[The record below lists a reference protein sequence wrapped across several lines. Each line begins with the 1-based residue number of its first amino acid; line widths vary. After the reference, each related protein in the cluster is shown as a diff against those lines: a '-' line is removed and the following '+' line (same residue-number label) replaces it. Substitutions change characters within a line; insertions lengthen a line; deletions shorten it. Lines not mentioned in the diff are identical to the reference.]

1 MIEQIREFER
11 ESGLEIYGL
20 GAKREQWV
28 DTMQRFAELVI
39 KDVIKQAE
47 EANIKARQDAD
58 KTVAEAEEALRSAK
72 DKQQEATVVIDQQ
85 TDDKIDK
92 IKRKKQRNKFHSQ
105 KNQNIIKQTKN

>member
-1 MIEQIREFER
+1 MIEQIREFEK

-47 EANIKARQDAD
+47 EANTKHCCGTTYDLGVANCAQGKIVEHIKKHYNI
-58 KTVAEAEEALRSAK
+58 KTVYGVYK
-72 DKQQEATVVIDQQ
+72 
-85 TDDKIDK
+85 
-92 IKRKKQRNKFHSQ
+92 
-105 KNQNIIKQTKN
+105 